1 MLKTPWLSSLKKR
14 NTESSSENGNVT
26 RANHQFDMEE
36 TMTTF
41 TTPTPTTRTTLLA
54 DLEGLWQRFD
64 ELLAALGPGDWSG
77 KHGQHWTFTDVPFHL
92 AYFDLEVIATAI
104 RRGLNVPISEQVLRT
119 EAEQDAWN
127 EIKFTQRPAD
137 TTPQQCLEQMW
148 ASRQA
153 IRDTVAG
160 LSEADLDRPV
170 FIPLVGLGWVSV
182 RVALETSYSHTW
194 NHFMQLRFWMKC
206 ISPMPSPEQT
216 HRALSYFIASFAQNM
231 DHEQS
236 KQMQL
241 TTEMEF
247 SGPAGGVWTL
257 HVADGICHVN
267 EGRSP
272 QADLVIIQS
281 PETFVKTRTGI
292 ENPTLALWK
301 GKIKVRG
308 LRNLGTFEKLFPMK
322 SLDFAP
328 APQGALDVR
337 MIARAEMLVQASAA

>member
-1 MLKTPWLSSLKKR
+1 
-14 NTESSSENGNVT
+14 
-26 RANHQFDMEE
+26 MEE
-36 TMTTF
+36 TMATF
-41 TTPTPTTRTTLLA
+41 TTLAPTTRTALLA

-64 ELLAALGPGDWSG
+64 ELVGTMGPDDWSG

-92 AYFDLEVIATAI
+92 AYFDLDVIATAI
-104 RRGLNVPISEQVLRT
+104 RRGLNVPISELVLRT

-153 IRDTVAG
+153 IRNVVAG

-206 ISPMPSPEQT
+206 TTIMPGPSQT
-216 HRALSYFIASFAQNM
+216 HHALSYFMASFAQNM
-231 DHEQS
+231 DREQARHTR
-236 KQMQL
+236 L
-241 TTEMEF
+241 TTVMEF
-247 SGPAGGVWTL
+247 YGRGGGAWTL
-257 HVADGICHVN
+257 HVAGGTCRVS
-267 EGRSP
+267 EGRAAH
-272 QADLVIIQS
+272 ADLVIIQS

-292 ENPTLALWK
+292 ENPTLALWT
-301 GKIKVRG
+301 GRIKVRG
-308 LRNLGTFEKLFPMK
+308 LRNLGTFEKLFPIK
-322 SLDFAP
+322 NLDFAP
-328 APQGALDVR
+328 APVGTFDLTMTD
-337 MIARAEMLVQASAA
+337 RAEMLIQASAA